1 MITSNTSQTSPFSR
15 DSSMENTRLNSALA
29 AAGIGSW
36 ELDLETCQF
45 WLCERF
51 KGLVRYSGDAM
62 AAYQQVLNLVHPSD
76 RVLLDTALQN
86 AILGQPNGIL
96 DVNVRALPVH
106 GCDVVW
112 LNWKGQVRYNP
123 EGILSGFSGII
134 QDVTK
139 IVQDKQHFLQTETQ
153 LRSLLDNTPD
163 VITRWDKNLR
173 LIFANKAFEEKTGM
187 AIPSMLGKTNIEI
200 GQPHHIAVPYMATIQ
215 KTLDSRK
222 PQQHY
227 NSFLTPK
234 GEVFFYSRLV
244 PELDPDG
251 QVTSVLAIA
260 RDITELKASE
270 YRIWTMIEQAPM
282 AIAFLNGRDMVID
295 FGNDRIFE
303 VWGKDKSIIGQ
314 YLLDALPE
322 IKEQGFMRLLQ
333 NVFDTGVPYFG
344 NGYMASLLRGDSM
357 QNVYF
362 DFVYTPLRDVH
373 QVITGVMV
381 LANEVTQQVQA
392 TQKIQEAESTLRC
405 AVELAEL
412 GTWCIDLEN
421 GQLDYSRRLKS
432 WYGLQ
437 EDEPIVLDKVYTII
451 AEQDRGKVKDA
462 FKDAIAKGSNG
473 ILDLEYGLKLTENRS
488 ERILHARGKT
498 FFNEK
503 GTAYKMIGSVQE
515 VTTQRRVQNE
525 LEQLIKQRTMALD
538 VANEELSAI
547 NEEYLTANEELAH
560 TNKLLMQSN
569 ENLRQFA
576 YVASHDLQEPLRKI
590 IAFGNMLHSLI
601 QQPEGKAADY
611 LNRMQA
617 SARRMTTLI
626 DELLS
631 LSQVSSGEVQAV
643 PVDLNEIISQVLTD
657 LELVIQQTDAVIEVS
672 GMPTIKGDPV
682 QLGQLFQNLIS
693 NALKFR
699 RPGVIPHIKI
709 KWDIIKQSNL
719 PAGIKPAGISR
730 IYDRITVSD
739 NGIGF
744 DEKHKARIFEAFQR
758 LHGKNEYAGTGIGLA
773 ICEKVVANHRGA
785 IHVASEVGSGSTF
798 SIYIPVTG

>member
-15 DSSMENTRLNSALA
+15 DSSMENNRLNSALA

-36 ELDLETCQF
+36 ELDLDTCQF

-51 KGLVRYSGDAM
+51 MALVKHSGEGIAP
-62 AAYQQVLNLVHPSD
+62 YQQVLNLIHPAD
-76 RVLLDTALQN
+76 RILLDTALQN
-86 AILGQPNGIL
+86 AVLGQPNGVL

-106 GCDVVW
+106 GCDTIW
-112 LNWKGQVRYNP
+112 LNWKGQVCYNP
-123 EGILSGFSGII
+123 EGMVYGFSGII

-139 IVQDKQHFLQTETQ
+139 IFQDRQHSVQTENQ

-163 VITRWDKNLR
+163 VITRWDKNLK
-173 LIFANKAFEEKTGM
+173 LIFANTAFEEKTGM
-187 AIPSMLGKTNIEI
+187 PISDMLGKTNLEI
-200 GQPHHIAVPYMATIQ
+200 GQPQQVAVPYMETLQ
-215 KTLDSRK
+215 KVLDTRK
-222 PQQHY
+222 PQQYY

-244 PELDPDG
+244 PELDSDG
-251 QVTSVLAIA
+251 EVTSVLAIA

-270 YRIWTMIEQAPM
+270 YRIRTMIEQAPM
-282 AIAFLNGRDMVID
+282 AIAFLNGRDMVVD

-303 VWGKDKSIIGQ
+303 VWGKDKSIVGQ
-314 YLLDALPE
+314 HLIDALPE
-322 IKEQGFMRLLQ
+322 IRDQDFISLLQ
-333 NVFDTGVPYFG
+333 NVYDTGVPYYG
-344 NGYMASLLRGDSM
+344 NGYMASLVRGGM
-357 QNVYF
+357 LQHVYF
-362 DFVYTPLRDVH
+362 DFVYTPLRDIH

-381 LANEVTQQVQA
+381 LATEVTQQVLA
-392 TQKIQEAESTLRC
+392 RQKIQEAESTLRS

-412 GTWCIDLEN
+412 GTWCMDLEN
-421 GQLDYSRRLKS
+421 GQLDYSRRLKT

-437 EDEPIVLDKVYTII
+437 EDEPIMLDKVYTAV
-451 AEQDRGKVKDA
+451 AEQDKAKVKEA
-462 FKDAIAKGSNG
+462 FKSAIAKGSNG
-473 ILDLEYGLKLTENRS
+473 VLDLEYSLKLPGNRS

-503 GTAYKMIGSVQE
+503 GAAYKMIGSVQE

-547 NEEYLTANEELAH
+547 NEEYLAANEELAH
-560 TNKLLMQSN
+560 TNTLLLQSN

-590 IAFGNMLHSLI
+590 ISFGNLLHDLI
-601 QQPEGKAADY
+601 KQPEGKAADY

-617 SARRMTTLI
+617 SARRMTILI

-631 LSQVSSGEVQAV
+631 LSQVSSGEIQLVS
-643 PVDLNEIISQVLTD
+643 VDLNGIMNQVLTD
-657 LELVIQQTDAVIEVS
+657 LELVIQQTDASVEIG

-699 RPGVIPHIKI
+699 RPGVTPSVRV
-709 KWDIIKQSNL
+709 KWDIVKQANL
-719 PAGIKPAGISR
+719 PAGIKPSGVSR

-744 DEKHKARIFEAFQR
+744 DEKHKSRIFEAFQR

-785 IHVASEVGSGSTF
+785 IHVKSEVGAGSTF
-798 SIYIPVTG
+798 SLYFPVTG